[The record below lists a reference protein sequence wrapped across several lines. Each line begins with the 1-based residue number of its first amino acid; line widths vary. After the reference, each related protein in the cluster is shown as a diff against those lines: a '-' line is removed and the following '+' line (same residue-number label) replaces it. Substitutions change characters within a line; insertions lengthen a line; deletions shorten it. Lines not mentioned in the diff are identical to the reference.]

1 MTLSRFTLAIFLTF
15 TLTIAYQVFAAYL
28 TSPENLKYPNPGHYP
43 GEIGPGT
50 FNCSEETINCFW
62 KFPAK
67 VIIEGILNLTGHNII
82 GVGEIK
88 ANKVNASEVNVAGNL
103 EVSGKGNFFELCI
116 QGNCTTFW
124 PVVIGGGE
132 ECIAIPTTCSCYY
145 TNCPCDPG
153 SATCPSGYTQI
164 YTSSAVKTSGVASH
178 QNYHTYLKITTCC
191 KSTGTGGG
199 GGGIG
204 GFKDC
209 EIVEKE
215 CSSGSEKMLSCDV
228 SCSPDKWLIAGG
240 GKCQGRPYYDT
251 EKGLVESYPKT
262 AGKGGTWH
270 VRGSGWLSGGSYR
283 IKAYA
288 LCCNFTGGSGTAKE
302 GLNRSEIL
310 DMLYFGSGKDGDVVI
325 TSDTTLTRD
334 MEYRNLT
341 IKSGATLNP
350 NGWRIFVLDTLIIE
364 KGASI
369 SRDGNDGEDGK
380 NPGRAIG
387 GLAAGGAGLPAN
399 TVGGSGAGGYG
410 SYTSAGDG
418 EDGEAGG
425 DGGDGGKGVSRACT
439 GCPVQTCNPGS
450 GGKGGTK
457 LIQRIPTSPFLSL
470 ALVGEVAEKGGAGGG
485 GGLGYTSCSWTESIG
500 GGGGSGGGIIHIFAK
515 HIVLNGNITAR
526 GGNGG
531 NAWCRWSTSTPGQGG
546 GGGGGGFVLLVYKTK
561 TGSGTIDV
569 SGGQGGNGCNG
580 GEDGADGK
588 PGYIKEFQLI
598 Y

>member
-1 MTLSRFTLAIFLTF
+1 MTLKKFTLAILLTF

-50 FNCSEETINCFW
+50 FNCSNNANCYW
-62 KFPAK
+62 KFPNALFINSTSGK
-67 VIIEGILNLTGHNII
+67 VGIGTENPTETL
-82 GVGEIK
+82 
-88 ANKVNASEVNVAGNL
+88 EVQGNTKIQGNL
-103 EVSGKGNFFELCI
+103 EVIGKGNFFELCI

-124 PVVIGGGE
+124 PVAG
-132 ECIAIPTTCSCYY
+132 A
-145 TNCPCDPG
+145 
-153 SATCPSGYTQI
+153 
-164 YTSSAVKTSGVASH
+164 
-178 QNYHTYLKITTCC
+178 
-191 KSTGTGGG
+191 

-215 CSSGSEKMLSCDV
+215 CCCCASGCRPHCDV
-228 SCSPDKWLIAGG
+228 SCPSDKWLISGG
-240 GKCQGRPYYDT
+240 GKCGVVWGNARYD
-251 EKGLVESYPKT
+251 GMYESYPKT
-262 AGKGGTWH
+262 PGKGGTWH
-270 VRGSGWLSGGSYR
+270 VAGLGAYTKTVDSQSCSC

-288 LCCNFTGGSGTAKE
+288 LCCNFTGGSGTAQE

-325 TSDTTLTRD
+325 TSNTTLTRD
-334 MEYRNLT
+334 MEYRNLI

-380 NPGRAIG
+380 DPGAAIG
-387 GLAAGGAGLPAN
+387 GFAAGGAGLPAN

-515 HIVLNGNITAR
+515 HIVLDGNITAR
-526 GGNGG
+526 GGDGG
-531 NAWCRWSTSTPGQGG
+531 DAWCRWSTSTPGQGG
-546 GGGGGGFVLLVYKTK
+546 GGGGGGFVLLVYNCLLYTSPSPRDR
-561 TGSGTIDV
+561 G
-569 SGGQGGNGCNG
+569 
-580 GEDGADGK
+580 
-588 PGYIKEFQLI
+588 
-598 Y
+598 